1 MSAPSTLSEAW
12 TQAQADAPIDPRATP
27 AVQARRDYM
36 AGSLATLLLLKR
48 GATVDQLMAE
58 NVMFGRAIGT
68 AAEAATP

>member
-1 MSAPSTLSEAW
+1 MTTPTTLAESW
-12 TQAQADAPIDPRATP
+12 TLAQADAPIDPRATP
-27 AVQARRDYM
+27 AVQARRDFM
-36 AGSLATLLLLKR
+36 AGSLATLLLLKL